1 MTQRAEGFSLK
12 LRMKFGVRT
21 MAINTRLVGQ
31 SVLVVED
38 EPLIA
43 LGLKDL
49 FEAEGANVYVACTP
63 TEALRIADGV
73 ALSAA
78 VLDFGSRGDANAPL
92 CRTLRAHG
100 IPFMYYTGY
109 DDLNERAVGAPV
121 VTKPASGLMLITT
134 ISQLVCVPSTASQT
148 A

>member
-1 MTQRAEGFSLK
+1 MQ
-12 LRMKFGVRT
+12 FGVRK
-21 MAINTRLVGQ
+21 MGSNTRLDGR

-38 EPLIA
+38 ESVIA
-43 LGLKDL
+43 LDLKEL
-49 FEAEGANVYVACTP
+49 FEAEGAIVYVAPTP
-63 TEALRIADGV
+63 TEALRIADELV
-73 ALSAA
+73 LSAA
-78 VLDFGSRGDANAPL
+78 VLDFGSRGDVNAPL
-92 CRTLRAHG
+92 CRTLRAYG

-134 ISQLVCVPSTASQT
+134 ISQLVRVPSTASQT